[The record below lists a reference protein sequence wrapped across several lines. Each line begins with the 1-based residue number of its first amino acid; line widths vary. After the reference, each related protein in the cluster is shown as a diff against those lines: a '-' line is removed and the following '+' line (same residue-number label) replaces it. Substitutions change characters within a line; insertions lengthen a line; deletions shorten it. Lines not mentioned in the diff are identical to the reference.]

1 MSERKVNIDEEIL
14 EALME
19 RPYGFT
25 INDKR
30 YYLYPVT
37 LGKSILLSRL
47 MRELDID
54 AELLAKNPSLEALR
68 VVSAHRDVA
77 ILIIAYCT
85 AKDKQEVF
93 DNAIIE
99 KYQSFFSENLSD
111 EEIAQ
116 LLLIIYQ
123 YDKTASFI
131 RYLGLDR
138 DQKEQAKISKMK
150 NKNGNTIMFGG
161 KSIYG
166 SLISVACEKYGW
178 TLDYVVWGIS
188 LVNLRMMLADSVNSI
203 YLSDDEKKSAR
214 LTAGQEI
221 VNMDNPDN
229 WAKIKSMK
237 WD

>member
-1 MSERKVNIDEEIL
+1 MTGNGANIEEEIL
-14 EALME
+14 EAILE

-25 INDKR
+25 LNGGR

-47 MRELDID
+47 IQNLEID
-54 AELLAKNPSLEALR
+54 TDLLAKNPSLEALR
-68 VVSAHRDVA
+68 VVSIHRDVA

-93 DNAIIE
+93 DGARIDDC
-99 KYQSFFSENLSD
+99 KSYFSENLSN

-131 RYLGLDR
+131 KHLGLDR
-138 DQKEQAKISKMK
+138 DQKEQAKISKIK
-150 NKNGNTIMFGG
+150 NKNGNTVMFGG

-166 SLISVACEKYGW
+166 SLLNIVCEKYGW
-178 TLDYVVWGIS
+178 TLDYAVWGIS
-188 LVNLRMMLADSVNSI
+188 LVNLRMILADSVNTI

-214 LTAGQEI
+214 LTVGQEI

>member
-1 MSERKVNIDEEIL
+1 MSESKINIDEEIL
-14 EALME
+14 EAILE

-25 INDKR
+25 IKEKR
-30 YYLYPVT
+30 FYLYPVT

-47 MRELDID
+47 MQNLEID
-54 AELLAKNPSLEALR
+54 TELLAKNPSLETFR

-77 ILIIAYCT
+77 ILIITYCT
-85 AKDKQEVF
+85 AKDRQEVF
-93 DNAIIE
+93 DNARTE
-99 KYQSFFSENLSD
+99 EYKWLLSKNLSD

-123 YDKTASFI
+123 YDKTASFHKH
-131 RYLGLDR
+131 LGLDR
-138 DQKEQAKISKMK
+138 DQKEQTKISKLK
-150 NKNGNTIMFGG
+150 NKNGNTVMFGG

-214 LTAGQEI
+214 LTVGQEI

>member
-1 MSERKVNIDEEIL
+1 MPDSKKNIDKEIL
-14 EALME
+14 EVIME

-25 INDKR
+25 VKDKR
-30 YYLYPVT
+30 FYLYPVT

-47 MRELDID
+47 MRNLEID
-54 AELLAKNPSLEALR
+54 TELLAKNPSLETLR
-68 VVSAHRDVA
+68 VVSVHRDVA

-93 DNAIIE
+93 DNARTE
-99 KYQSFFSENLSD
+99 EYKWLLSRNLTD

-131 RYLGLDR
+131 KHLGLDR
-138 DQKEQAKISKMK
+138 DQKEQAKISKLK
-150 NKNGNTIMFGG
+150 NKNGNTVMFGG

-166 SLISVACEKYGW
+166 SLLSVACEKYGW
-178 TLDYVVWGIS
+178 TLDYVVWGIG

-214 LTAGQEI
+214 LTVGQEI

-229 WAKIKSMK
+229 WAKIKAMK

>member
-1 MSERKVNIDEEIL
+1 MPDSVIKMEEEIL
-14 EALME
+14 EAILE

-25 INDKR
+25 VKDKR
-30 YYLYPVT
+30 FYLYPVT

-47 MRELDID
+47 MKSLEID
-54 AELLAKNPSLEALR
+54 AELLARNPSLEALR
-68 VVSAHRDVA
+68 VASAHKDVA
-77 ILIIAYCT
+77 VLIIAYCT
-85 AKDKQEVF
+85 AKDKQEAF
-93 DNAIIE
+93 DNARIE
-99 KYQSFFSENLSD
+99 KYQSFYSENLSD

-131 RYLGLDR
+131 RHLGLDR
-138 DQKEQAKISKMK
+138 DQKEQAKISKLK
-150 NKNGNTIMFGG
+150 NKNGNTVMFGG

>member
-1 MSERKVNIDEEIL
+1 MSESKINIDEEIT
-14 EALME
+14 EALLE

-25 INDKR
+25 INNKR

-47 MRELDID
+47 MRKLDID

-68 VVSAHRDVA
+68 VVSAHKDVA
-77 ILIIAYCT
+77 ILIITYCT
-85 AKDKQEVF
+85 AKDRQEVF
-93 DNAIIE
+93 DSARIE
-99 KYQSFFSENLSD
+99 KCQSCFSENLSD

-131 RYLGLDR
+131 RHLGLDR
-138 DQKEQAKISKMK
+138 DQKEQAKISKLK
-150 NKNGNTIMFGG
+150 NKNGNTVMFGG

-214 LTAGQEI
+214 LTVGQEI

>member
-25 INDKR
+25 INGKR

-77 ILIIAYCT
+77 ILIIVYCT

-111 EEIAQ
+111 EEVAQ

-131 RYLGLDR
+131 RHLGLDR
-138 DQKEQAKISKMK
+138 DQKEQAKISKLK

>member
-1 MSERKVNIDEEIL
+1 MPDSKKNIDKEIL
-14 EALME
+14 EVIME

-25 INDKR
+25 VKDKR
-30 YYLYPVT
+30 FYLYPVT

-47 MRELDID
+47 MRNLEID
-54 AELLAKNPSLEALR
+54 TELLAKNPSLETLR
-68 VVSAHRDVA
+68 VVSVHRDVA

-93 DNAIIE
+93 DNARTE
-99 KYQSFFSENLSD
+99 EYKWLLSRNLTD

-131 RYLGLDR
+131 KHLGLDR
-138 DQKEQAKISKMK
+138 DQKEQAKISKLK
-150 NKNGNTIMFGG
+150 NKNGNTVLFGG

-178 TLDYVVWGIS
+178 TLDYVVWGIG

-214 LTAGQEI
+214 LTVGQEI

-229 WAKIKSMK
+229 WAKIKAMK